1 MPCSMCA
8 LKLRDLLAALLPLGN
23 LGTIPLPASLAQL
36 NAHTSSLSG
45 PAASNLSFNPKLAL
59 SLPPLPISLNLVE
72 QISATAT
79 AVEALTANLGF
90 SPLAPGGASQL
101 ALAITPLKLSLAALL
116 PLLPLM
122 PNLASLTSLSLA
134 LRCVATLR
142 ATLGVDL
149 LLPKVALNVN
159 AALGLPG
166 APAAPLSP
174 VAMHAA
180 TRAMAYAKLS
190 AAMAI
195 LGGPPHLLPMLRLAA
210 QIRLPQ
216 MPGNLNLLALL
227 AALLGLR
234 ANLLA
239 LGFSNFSLAA
249 IADLRLQLKPLL
261 TLPPLAL
268 NLTGLGGASALPTLN
283 ANFMLSAQAIA
294 GLNLAAIANLKLP
307 NLAPLT
313 LIASVAAGGGL
324 SSPAACSSCPVGGR
338 I

>member
-1 MPCSMCA
+1 MSCSMCV

-23 LGTIPLPASLAQL
+23 LGTIPLPPALGQL
-36 NAHTSSLSG
+36 NAYTNSLTG
-45 PAASNLSFNPKLAL
+45 PLASTMSFNPKLAL

-79 AVEALTANLGF
+79 AIETLTANLGF
-90 SPLAPGGASQL
+90 SPCAPGGASRL
-101 ALAITPLKLSLAALL
+101 SLSMTPLKLSLAALL

-122 PNLASLTSLSLA
+122 PHLATLTSLSLA

-142 ATLGVDL
+142 ARLGVDL
-149 LLPKVALNVN
+149 LIPKVALSVN

-166 APAAPLSP
+166 AAAAPLSP
-174 VAMHAA
+174 VAMRAA
-180 TRAMAYAKLS
+180 ARAAAYAKL
-190 AAMAI
+190 AAAAAI
-195 LGGPPHLLPMLRLAA
+195 FGGPLQLLPTLRLAA
-210 QIRLPQ
+210 QIRMPQ

-239 LGFSNFSLAA
+239 LGISNLSVGA

-268 NLTGLGGASALPTLN
+268 NATGLAGASTLPMLN

-294 GLNLAAIANLKLP
+294 GLNLAALANLRLP

-313 LIASVAAGGGL
+313 LIASVASSGGL
-324 SSPAACSSCPVGGR
+324 SSPAACSRCPVG
-338 I
+338 